1 MSNWVDSWTIGKKT
15 QRATTLRK
23 KSKSKKAFTGVKLA
37 LKVEVPTQFSY
48 FDHSLVFWSY
58 LEVGKSKWGDSN
70 GIGKET
76 WRAPTLLK
84 TTDSNSK
91 VLMAR
96 KFGQVHR
103 QCWFSMVLFPF
114 HYIYT
119 HICIHSWYTTF
130 TIMYIP
136 THSYDTTIYTPNI
149 YNQPLT

>member
-84 TTDSNSK
+84 TTNSNSK
-91 VLMAR
+91 VLMAK

-103 QCWFSMVLFPF
+103 QCWFSMVYSLFTTPI
-114 HYIYT
+114 HIYVSILDIPPSPSCIYQHIAIIPPYT
-119 HICIHSWYTTF
+119 HLT
-130 TIMYIP
+130 YIINP
-136 THSYDTTIYTPNI
+136 
-149 YNQPLT
+149 